1 MINSPQNKI
10 IHDYFLKNLNENKD
24 LEDMIDKRFRKISS
38 IRTCSPDSFYPSPDD
53 IKEFPS
59 GSWLLHL
66 KFKLKKKYHSKDE
79 RISKYNNPIMCDR
92 FLGCPMV
99 TPASWKGNLRFAAR
113 KLDSNNK
120 EIINRLFGPESDNDE
135 SARKGRLYF
144 YPTFLIGKVEKDV
157 ITPLSRETRTPV
169 KGKAPISMEVV
180 PAGETG
186 DFYLLY
192 FPYPKD
198 KDWKPKEI
206 KEDMEFIARAMEIMF
221 LEYGFSAKKTS
232 GFGVIH
238 KTFEDFSLCWDGKN
252 KENNIISGKVKNFEQ
267 LHEETAKIGVAK

>member
-1 MINSPQNKI
+1 MNEI
-10 IHDYFLKNLNENKD
+10 IHDYYLKNHSKIKSLDDLGNE
-24 LEDMIDKRFRKISS
+24 IDSIFKEISNQKIVPV
-38 IRTCSPDSFYPSPDD
+38 TDFYPTKRDVE
-53 IKEFPS
+53 KFPENT
-59 GSWLLHL
+59 WLLHI
-66 KFKLKKKYHSKDE
+66 KFKLKKPCHSRDE
-79 RISKYNNPIMCDR
+79 RISECNNPILRDR
-92 FLGCPMV
+92 LLGCPMV
-99 TPASWKGNLRFAAR
+99 APSTWKGNLRFASG
-113 KLDSNNK
+113 KVEGDNK